1 MCVSPNYC
9 FPSPISHEKKEFRR
23 IKINSKQVNPF
34 ISRPSTKNNR
44 NYSIILDLEMQN
56 LIKIRS
62 SQQKDN

>member
-1 MCVSPNYC
+1 MK
-9 FPSPISHEKKEFRR
+9 KKEFRR
-23 IKINSKQVNPF
+23 IKISSKQVNPF